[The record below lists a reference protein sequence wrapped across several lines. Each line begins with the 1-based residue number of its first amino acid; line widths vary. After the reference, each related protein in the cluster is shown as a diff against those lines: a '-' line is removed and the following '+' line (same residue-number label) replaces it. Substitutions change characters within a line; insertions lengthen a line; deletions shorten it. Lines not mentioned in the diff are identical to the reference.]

1 MGRLISFGD
10 IYPGMK
16 RRQFLGGTGAVAA
29 TVFAG
34 CLGGTGGG
42 SDQRTI
48 TVSKSG
54 EVTAEPDMAVVS
66 AAIEA
71 TGPDQTTVRD
81 ELSRRAERLTEAL
94 QAAGVDEAAITTDRF
109 DIRQRTDR
117 RPVEPTA
124 DPEGDGG
131 TEEPAYVGTHAFRI
145 EVDDADAA
153 GDIVDTALEAGAD
166 DIGRIG
172 YTLSEERQ
180 AELREEA
187 LQSALAAAR
196 TEAEFVAGEVDASV
210 GEAVSVDTDQDRVST
225 AYETVEDDASGGRST
240 ELRPDDVTVRA
251 TATVSYRL
259 D

>member
-1 MGRLISFGD
+1 MSVGD
-10 IYPGMK
+10 IYPDMK
-16 RRQFLGGTGAVAA
+16 RRQLLGGTGAVAA

-34 CLGGTGGG
+34 CLGGTGSG

-66 AAIEA
+66 AAIEV
-71 TGPDQTTVRD
+71 TGTDQTTVRD

-94 QAAGVDEAAITTDRF
+94 QAAGVDDEAITTDRF
-109 DIRQRTDR
+109 DIRRRTDR
-117 RPVEPTA
+117 RPVEPTDNPEEA
-124 DPEGDGG
+124 DG
-131 TEEPAYVGTHAFRI
+131 TEEPAYVGIHAFRI

-172 YTLSEERQ
+172 YTLSAERQ
-180 AELREEA
+180 AELREQA

-210 GEAVSVDTDQDRVST
+210 GDVVTVDTDQDRVSP
-225 AYETVEDDASGGRST
+225 AYATVEDDAGGRST

-251 TATVSYRL
+251 TATVTYRL

>member
-1 MGRLISFGD
+1 MSVGD
-10 IYPGMK
+10 IHPDMK
-16 RRQFLGGTGAVAA
+16 RRQLIAGTGAVATA
-29 TVFAG
+29 AVAG
-34 CLGGTGGG
+34 CLGGAGGG
-42 SDQRTI
+42 SDERTI

-54 EVTAEPDMAVVS
+54 EVSGEPDMAVIR

-71 TGPDQTTVRD
+71 TGDDQTAVRD
-81 ELSRRAERLTEAL
+81 ELSRRAERLIGAL
-94 QAAGVDEAAITTDRF
+94 QDAGVDGEAITTDRF
-109 DIRQRTDR
+109 GIRQRTDR
-117 RPVEPTA
+117 RPVEPTD
-124 DPEGDGG
+124 DPQGTDGG
-131 TEEPAYVGTHAFRI
+131 PTFVGTHAFRI

-196 TEAEFVAGEVDASV
+196 TEAEFVAGEVEASV
-210 GEAVSVDTDQDRVST
+210 GDVVTVDTDQDRISPV
-225 AYETVEDDASGGRST
+225 YETTEDDGGRST
-240 ELRPDDVTVRA
+240 ELQPDDVTVRA

>member
-1 MGRLISFGD
+1 
-10 IYPGMK
+10 MK
-16 RRQFLGGTGAVAA
+16 RRQLLGSTGAVAA
-29 TVFAG
+29 AAFAG
-34 CLGGTGGG
+34 CLGGGSGG
-42 SDQRTI
+42 SDGDERTI

-54 EVTAEPDMAVVS
+54 EVTAEPDMAVVR
-66 AAIEA
+66 AAVEA
-71 TGPDQTTVRD
+71 TGDDQTAVRD
-81 ELSRRAERLTEAL
+81 ELSQRADRLTEAL
-94 QAAGVDEAAITTDRF
+94 QDAGIDAEAITTDRF
-109 DIRQRTDR
+109 DIRDRTDR
-117 RPVEPTA
+117 RPAEEAESGPT
-124 DPEGDGG
+124 
-131 TEEPAYVGTHAFRI
+131 YVGVHAFRI

-153 GDIVDTALEAGAD
+153 GEIVDTAVEAGAD

-187 LQSALAAAR
+187 LQSALEAAR

-210 GEAVSVDTDQDRVST
+210 GDVVTVDTDQDRVSP
-225 AYETVEDDASGGRST
+225 AYETAEDDAGGRST

>member
-1 MGRLISFGD
+1 
-10 IYPGMK
+10 MK
-16 RRQFLGGTGAVAA
+16 RRQLIAGTGAVAA
-29 TVFAG
+29 AAFAG
-34 CLGGTGGG
+34 CLGGAGGG
-42 SDQRTI
+42 SSERTI

-54 EVTAEPDMAVVS
+54 KVSGAPDMAVIR

-71 TGPDQTTVRD
+71 TGDDQTAVRD
-81 ELSRRAERLTEAL
+81 ELSRRAERLIEAL
-94 QAAGVDEAAITTDRF
+94 QDAGVDAEAITTDRF
-109 DIRQRTDR
+109 GIRQRTDR
-117 RPVEPTA
+117 QPVEPTD

-131 TEEPAYVGTHAFRI
+131 TEEPAYIGTHAFRI

-153 GDIVDTALEAGAD
+153 GDIVDTAVEAGAD

-210 GEAVSVDTDQDRVST
+210 GDVVTVDTDQDRISPV
-225 AYETVEDDASGGRST
+225 YETTEDDGGRST
-240 ELRPDDVTVRA
+240 TLQPDDVTVRA